1 MRPIVSLTSKLGQ
14 EVMITIDSNNNQLS
28 VNVYGELTLE
38 DYQGLEKA
46 ILKNLESTPRINLL
60 LDLTMMSGFTV
71 DVAWEDIKFVG
82 SHSHNFQ
89 RIAVVTQDQWLSWVS
104 WINGAFTDAEI
115 KLFDNPNEAIR
126 WIESD

>member
-71 DVAWEDIKFVG
+71 DVAW
-82 SHSHNFQ
+82 
-89 RIAVVTQDQWLSWVS
+89 
-104 WINGAFTDAEI
+104 
-115 KLFDNPNEAIR
+115 
-126 WIESD
+126 